1 MPPPNTP
8 EEFFEEE
15 YRQRRNSAVANA
27 TNSQRRRHFH
37 LPPHDED
44 LAEGEAE
51 LDLDSHPNT
60 SQSESRRNSV
70 DRHMGIDHGLR
81 NRASSRSVSSINSIP
96 PPLRRDQDAE
106 LVLGNNASP
115 APSTLGPQ
123 QSDYEADYANYL
135 RNPTFF
141 EQRYG
146 DEDPVDTP
154 STSADVPV
162 EDAAQNVPFTDG
174 QQADPTLGGEL
185 PAATAE
191 TLQGTA
197 PSPQPEFG
205 IASQPGQ
212 MPATTLHRKR
222 AKTPKIDWHSLEYIG
237 TYDENLDC
245 PICRA
250 PLVQPEIT
258 TCFHIFC
265 HKCLVQSLRHE
276 NRCPIDRNPI
286 QFFKT
291 SQGRV
296 PARPAPHI
304 ISNQLDNLQVRC
316 PNTRCDYTAARSIIA
331 HHYKVDCSFTKIPCP
346 DPSCD
351 LLVTRRDS
359 EEGSCM
365 HKAVD
370 CVYCGKPVELA
381 ALDDHYDTD
390 CNQKELM
397 CEHCLAAVPRH
408 RHGTHVLGCAER
420 RMECKFR
427 TSGCAYAAKKKD
439 FGDHERTCLYGM
451 ILRMNRAHR
460 ADMNSMETVLQDS
473 QDRVRKLEAE
483 MAARPLS
490 AAHTQY
496 PLGPP
501 PPPPP
506 LPPQLPSQ
514 AHDYHA
520 THAQLH
526 AQVHAQAHPVPVSLD
541 RNADLS
547 MYYDA
552 AAAGDAL
559 AAMHN
564 GGGSATRPGTQP
576 GTQPGTRPG
585 TPPGSGGAALAR
597 NAPGMTEDSDDRMS
611 RIVAYIDIFDAKVE
625 NLERYLGEV
634 DARQAQM
641 FMNELGPLKDQI
653 LEMRNSMGHLSM
665 YVRWL
670 MESFRQTTKR
680 SVGLRG
686 VASGSGGGGGGG
698 GGGGEEGV
706 AAVRPA
712 GTPGGTAVASVG
724 NSQAPAA
731 GAPMVMR
738 GSSGS
743 IAMPTRRL
751 SDRENPPR
759 L

>member
-15 YRQRRNSAVANA
+15 YRLRRNSAVANA
-27 TNSQRRRHFH
+27 ANGNRRRRFN

-44 LAEGEAE
+44 LAESEAE
-51 LDLDSHPNT
+51 LDLNSHPNT

-70 DRHMGIDHGLR
+70 DRRLSIDHGLVS
-81 NRASSRSVSSINSIP
+81 RASSRSISSINSIP
-96 PPLRRDQDAE
+96 PPLRRDREAE
-106 LVLGNNASP
+106 LVLGGNNASP
-115 APSTLGPQ
+115 SLSTVGPQ
-123 QSDYEADYANYL
+123 QSDHEADYASYL
-135 RNPTFF
+135 RNPAFF
-141 EQRYG
+141 DQRYG
-146 DEDPVDTP
+146 DEEEQADTP
-154 STSADVPV
+154 STSAGAPLGAPL
-162 EDAAQNVPFTDG
+162 EDATRILSRSDDRQAQP
-174 QQADPTLGGEL
+174 PLGSEL
-185 PAATAE
+185 PAAVAE
-191 TLQGTA
+191 TLHGIT
-197 PSPQPEFG
+197 PSPPQATAATAQPETG
-205 IASQPGQ
+205 ASQPNQ
-212 MPATTLHRKR
+212 APAARPHRKR
-222 AKTPKIDWHSLEYIG
+222 VKTPKIDWHSLEYIG

-316 PNTRCDYTAARSIIA
+316 PNTRCDYTAARSAIA

-351 LLVTRRDS
+351 KLVTRRDS

-365 HKAVD
+365 HKVVD

-408 RHGTHVLGCAER
+408 RHGTHVMGCAER
-420 RMECKFR
+420 RIECKFR
-427 TSGCAYAAKKKD
+427 TSGCAYATKKKD

-451 ILRMNRAHR
+451 IMRLNRAHR

-483 MAARPLS
+483 MAARP
-490 AAHTQY
+490 
-496 PLGPP
+496 PP
-501 PPPPP
+501 PIAQNTQQPMAPPP
-506 LPPQLPSQ
+506 LPPQMY
-514 AHDYHA
+514 DYHA

-526 AQVHAQAHPVPVSLD
+526 AQVHAQAHPNFD
-541 RNADLS
+541 RNDDLS
-547 MYYDA
+547 SYYDA

-559 AAMHN
+559 AH
-564 GGGSATRPGTQP
+564 GSGGSGTQP
-576 GTQPGTRPG
+576 GTQPGTPPPG
-585 TPPGSGGAALAR
+585 GSGGAALAR
-597 NAPGMTEDSDDRMS
+597 NAAAGAGGGGPEDSGDRMN

-686 VASGSGGGGGGG
+686 G

-706 AAVRPA
+706 AGGRPA
-712 GTPGGTAVASVG
+712 GAGASSAVASAGV
-724 NSQAPAA
+724 SSASAAPNGGPHGMPTVLRGPSA
-731 GAPMVMR
+731 GMVMP
-738 GSSGS
+738 
-743 IAMPTRRL
+743 ARRM

>member
-27 TNSQRRRHFH
+27 TNGNRRRRFN

-44 LAEGEAE
+44 LAESEAE
-51 LDLDSHPNT
+51 IDLNSHPNT

-70 DRHMGIDHGLR
+70 DRRMSIDHGLSR
-81 NRASSRSVSSINSIP
+81 TSSRSISSINSIP
-96 PPLRRDQDAE
+96 QPRRDREPE
-106 LVLGNNASP
+106 LVLGHASP
-115 APSTLGPQ
+115 SPSTVGPQ
-123 QSDYEADYANYL
+123 QSDHEADYANYL

-146 DEDPVDTP
+146 DDDHALTPPISAGAPIEDAVRNLSLENERPVDPPLGTELPTAIAESLRGASP
-154 STSADVPV
+154 SPAEVA
-162 EDAAQNVPFTDG
+162 AAQLEPG
-174 QQADPTLGGEL
+174 
-185 PAATAE
+185 
-191 TLQGTA
+191 
-197 PSPQPEFG
+197 
-205 IASQPGQ
+205 ASQPSQ
-212 MPATTLHRKR
+212 TQTTQPVRKR
-222 AKTPKIDWHSLEYIG
+222 SKTPKIDWHSLEYIG

-250 PLVQPEIT
+250 PLVQPVIT

-291 SQGRV
+291 PQGRV

-316 PNTRCDYTAARSIIA
+316 PNTRCDYTAARSVIT

-351 LLVTRRDS
+351 KLVTRRDS

-365 HKAVD
+365 HKVVD

-408 RHGTHVLGCAER
+408 RHGTHVMGCAER
-420 RMECKFR
+420 RIECKFR
-427 TSGCAYAAKKKD
+427 TSGCAYSSKKKD

-451 ILRMNRAHR
+451 IMRMNRAHR

-483 MAARPLS
+483 MAARPPP
-490 AAHTQY
+490 AAHAQ
-496 PLGPP
+496 PMA
-501 PPPPP
+501 PPP
-506 LPPQLPSQ
+506 LPPQLY
-514 AHDYHA
+514 DYHA

-526 AQVHAQAHPVPVSLD
+526 AQVHAQAHPNLD
-541 RNADLS
+541 RNDDLS
-547 MYYDA
+547 SYYDA

-559 AAMHN
+559 AHGS
-564 GGGSATRPGTQP
+564 GGPGTR
-576 GTQPGTRPG
+576 PGTRPG
-585 TPPGSGGAALAR
+585 TPPGGGSLVR
-597 NAPGMTEDSDDRMS
+597 NGPVGGPEDNDDRMN

-670 MESFRQTTKR
+670 MEAFRQTTKR

-686 VASGSGGGGGGG
+686 S
-698 GGGGEEGV
+698 GEEGV
-706 AAVRPA
+706 GSGRPA
-712 GTPGGTAVASVG
+712 GTPSGSTVA
-724 NSQAPAA
+724 AA
-731 GAPMVMR
+731 G
-738 GSSGS
+738 GSTTSSGPS
-743 IAMPTRRL
+743 SGLHSPPTILRGPSAGMAMPTRRM

>member
-27 TNSQRRRHFH
+27 TNGNRRRRFN

-44 LAEGEAE
+44 LAESEAE
-51 LDLDSHPNT
+51 LDLNSHPNT
-60 SQSESRRNSV
+60 SQSESRRNSAE
-70 DRHMGIDHGLR
+70 RRMSIDHGLR
-81 NRASSRSVSSINSIP
+81 SRTSSRSISSINSIP
-96 PPLRRDQDAE
+96 PPPRREREAE
-106 LVLGNNASP
+106 LVVLGNNASP
-115 APSTLGPQ
+115 SPSTVGPQ
-123 QSDYEADYANYL
+123 QSDHEADYANYL

-146 DEDPVDTP
+146 DEEPINTP
-154 STSADVPV
+154 STSASAPL
-162 EDAAQNVPFTDG
+162 EDATRNLSLADEQLVTD
-174 QQADPTLGGEL
+174 APLGSEL
-185 PAATAE
+185 PAAIVE
-191 TLQGTA
+191 TLQART
-197 PSPQPEFG
+197 PSPPQVAA
-205 IASQPGQ
+205 ASQPGQ
-212 MPATTLHRKR
+212 AAAATQPHRKR

-316 PNTRCDYTAARSIIA
+316 PNTRCDYTAARSVIA
-331 HHYKVDCSFTKIPCP
+331 HHYKVDCSFTMIPCP

-351 LLVTRRDS
+351 KLVTRRDS

-365 HKAVD
+365 HKVVD

-381 ALDDHYDTD
+381 ELDDHYDTD

-408 RHGTHVLGCAER
+408 RHGTHVMGCAER
-420 RMECKFR
+420 RIECKFR

-451 ILRMNRAHR
+451 IMRMNRAHR

-483 MAARPLS
+483 MAARPPPA
-490 AAHTQY
+490 AAHVQQHMA
-496 PLGPP
+496 
-501 PPPPP
+501 PPP
-506 LPPQLPSQ
+506 LPPQV
-514 AHDYHA
+514 HNDYHA

-526 AQVHAQAHPVPVSLD
+526 AQVYAQAHPMTLD
-541 RNADLS
+541 RNDDLS
-547 MYYDA
+547 SYYDA

-559 AAMHN
+559 AH
-564 GGGSATRPGTQP
+564 GGSG
-576 GTQPGTRPG
+576 GSGTRPG
-585 TPPGSGGAALAR
+585 TPPGGASLTRSG
-597 NAPGMTEDSDDRMS
+597 PGGVGPEDSDDRMN

-686 VASGSGGGGGGG
+686 GGSGT
-698 GGGGEEGV
+698 GEEGV
-706 AAVRPA
+706 AGGRPA
-712 GTPGGTAVASVG
+712 GTP
-724 NSQAPAA
+724 PAA
-731 GAPMVMR
+731 STPAGAGSSSATAAPNGGPHGLPTVMR
-738 GSSGS
+738 GPSAGM
-743 IAMPTRRL
+743 AMPTRRM